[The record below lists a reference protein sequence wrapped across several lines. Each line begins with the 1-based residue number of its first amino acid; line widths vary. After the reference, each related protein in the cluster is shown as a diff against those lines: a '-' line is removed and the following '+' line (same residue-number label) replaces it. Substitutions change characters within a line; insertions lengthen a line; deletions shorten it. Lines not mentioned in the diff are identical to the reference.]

1 MTRVARRLV
10 IVGGG
15 NMGAALA
22 GGLIASGMAAD
33 ELAISEALPERR
45 QALEAM
51 FPGVLVSSE
60 VAAADSALIAVKP
73 GDVAAAIGAA
83 VAAGAG
89 RILSIAAGVRLA
101 SLEAAAGPDVA
112 VVRAMPNTPAL
123 IREGAS
129 AIAGGTRA
137 GETDLAWAEEVLG
150 AVGIVERVDERQ
162 LDAVTAVSGSGPA
175 YVFLVAEALVA
186 AGVENG
192 LSHELA
198 ERLTTQLLVGSAA
211 LLAARG
217 DAAALRTAVTSPGG
231 TTAAGL
237 AVLDERGVRDA
248 VAAAVRAAAARS
260 AELGL

>member
-1 MTRVARRLV
+1 MGGAGVGALGDVGLARADLGRPPSDEGYRDPMARRLV

-137 GETDLAWAEEVLG
+137 GETRPGLG
-150 AVGIVERVDERQ
+150 RGGARRRRHRRARRRATARRRDRGQRV
-162 LDAVTAVSGSGPA
+162 GSGLRVPGRRGPRRGGRRERA
-175 YVFLVAEALVA
+175 VARAGRAADDPA
-186 AGVENG
+186 AG
-192 LSHELA
+192 
-198 ERLTTQLLVGSAA
+198 RLGR
-211 LLAARG
+211 AAR
-217 DAAALRTAVTSPGG
+217 R
-231 TTAAGL
+231 
-237 AVLDERGVRDA
+237 RGA
-248 VAAAVRAAAARS
+248 TPPPCAPP
-260 AELGL
+260 

>member
-1 MTRVARRLV
+1 
-10 IVGGG
+10 
-15 NMGAALA
+15 
-22 GGLIASGMAAD
+22 MAAD

-73 GDVAAAIGAA
+73 GDVAAAVGAA

-129 AIAGGTRA
+129 AIAA
-137 GETDLAWAEEVLG
+137 GPAPARPTWPGPRRCSALSASSRTSTSGSWT
-150 AVGIVERVDERQ
+150 
-162 LDAVTAVSGSGPA
+162 AVTAVSGSGPA

-211 LLAARG
+211 LLAPRG

-231 TTAAGL
+231 TTAGGL
-237 AVLDERGVRDA
+237 AVLDGPGVRDA

>member
-1 MTRVARRLV
+1 M
-10 IVGGG
+10 
-15 NMGAALA
+15 
-22 GGLIASGMAAD
+22 
-33 ELAISEALPERR
+33 
-45 QALEAM
+45 
-51 FPGVLVSSE
+51 
-60 VAAADSALIAVKP
+60 KP

-123 IREGAS
+123 IRQGAS

-137 GETDLAWAEEVLG
+137 GERDLAWAEEVLG
-150 AVGIVERVDERQ
+150 AVGIVERVDEEQ

-175 YVFLVAEALVA
+175 YVFLIAEALVA

-192 LSHELA
+192 LPQELA

-211 LLAARG
+211 LLAERG
-217 DAAALRTAVTSPGG
+217 DAAALRIAVTSPGG
-231 TTAAGL
+231 TTAAGSGRPRR
-237 AVLDERGVRDA
+237 ARRERGGRRR
-248 VAAAVRAAAARS
+248 RASRRGTQRRARTVNY
-260 AELGL
+260 ATVFRA